1 MFLLIELFITLL
13 ILRICFLKHS
23 LQMAKWDLQDY
34 EELKDRYK
42 MTNNNY
48 LNLITRHTKLPNRL
62 VARSIADVKEELDN
76 LTGRVVDVE
85 EAKRRNQLI
94 SVLDWLEEINND

>member
-1 MFLLIELFITLL
+1 METREQKINRLSKS
-13 ILRICFLKHS
+13 ICK
-23 LQMAKWDLQDY
+23 
-34 EELKDRYK
+34 
-42 MTNNNY
+42 
-48 LNLITRHTKLPNRL
+48 NLITRHTKLPNRL